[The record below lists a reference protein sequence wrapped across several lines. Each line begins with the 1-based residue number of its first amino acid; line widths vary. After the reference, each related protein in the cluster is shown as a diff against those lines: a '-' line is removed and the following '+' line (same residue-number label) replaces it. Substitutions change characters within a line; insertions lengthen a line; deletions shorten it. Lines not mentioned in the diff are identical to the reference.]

1 MCQVPAGHAAKR
13 DIQLIE
19 QEAKWRS
26 SHPRQHAEDAVSEVL
41 HRAAV
46 LAEGYFVTP
55 VVMDIEAVARL

>member
-41 HRAAV
+41 HRA
-46 LAEGYFVTP
+46 G
-55 VVMDIEAVARL
+55 VVADGHFLIACA